1 VVSTKPGAGSKMA
14 LKALAEFAVIVVGV
28 LAAFAVDD
36 WATDRA
42 DRADESRYLTELL
55 GDVRADSAV
64 IERQIALLA
73 TVRSRLAELA
83 PVARAEAPV
92 PVDTITFLRQ
102 VAGSHIYSLALGS
115 QTTFQE
121 LLATGSLRLIQS
133 TEVRSAVIRYYRLKD
148 VTELRGQAR
157 ASGFGDLVRSYLPEA
172 VRRENAIDAEE
183 LIRQMGV
190 RRALEALR
198 TEDFE
203 SGMNRH
209 LNYLD
214 DMEPA
219 LDELLLAANSLI
231 LHIDDD
237 LVRR

>member
-1 VVSTKPGAGSKMA
+1 MNTSSGTKMA
-14 LKALAEFAVIVVGV
+14 LRALAEFAVILVGV

-42 DRADESRYLTELL
+42 DRADGHRYLTELV
-55 GDVRADSAV
+55 GDIRADSVV

-83 PVARAEAPV
+83 PVARSEAPI
-92 PVDTITFLRQ
+92 PVDTIAFLRQ
-102 VAGSHIYSLALGS
+102 VAGSHIYPLGLGP

-121 LLATGSLRLIQS
+121 LLATGSLRLIRS
-133 TEVRSAVIRYYRLKD
+133 PELRSAVIGYYDLKD
-148 VTELRGQAR
+148 ITELRGQAR
-157 ASGFGDLVRSYLPEA
+157 ASGFGDLVRSYLPET
-172 VRRENAIDAEE
+172 VRLESAIDAEE
-183 LIRQMGV
+183 LLRQMSV
-190 RRALEALR
+190 RRAVEAFR

-214 DMEPA
+214 DMELA
-219 LDELLLAANSLI
+219 LDQLSREANRLI
-231 LHIDDD
+231 LRIDDD
-237 LVRR
+237 LVIG